1 MLGADGDEVGAEPE
15 GEAVFGDFD
24 AAGVFFADA
33 VGQAEDHG
41 SGGFALE
48 RGRRVGDEFCAMHH
62 PQERRGEVDGVR
74 GFDGIDLRDGADGG
88 GGAVDILRRGVLLA
102 LDLIEE
108 RARDDD
114 AKVAALPFQLDDGFA
129 AEAVVVELSF
139 IGHGALQFVRGA
151 DRLRGSELPQG
162 RANIAQGIGGKR
174 CGDGENEREAKEV
187 HIVHDMTE
195 EEGASFRAGKLRAMS
210 TVRTDYPI
218 RRIIF
223 ASGLG
228 TMIEWYDF
236 YIFGSL
242 AVIMSEVMFPKGDPT
257 WALIKTWALFATG
270 FIVRPFGAIVFGRIG
285 DLIGRKYAFMVTLTI
300 MGLSTFLIGLLPS
313 YASIGLL
320 APSIL
325 LVLRL
330 LQGLA
335 LGGEYGG
342 AAVYVAE
349 HVPDHRR
356 GYYTSFIQITATL
369 GLFVSLAVVLGVKRT
384 MSDAAFH
391 DWGWRVPFL
400 LSIILVGMSLYIRMR
415 MSESPLFASLKS
427 QGKTSTAP
435 LRDSFANWKNL
446 KIVLLVL
453 FGATAGQG
461 IVWYTGQFY
470 ALSFLQSVMKIDIV
484 QSSIIVAVALLLGM
498 PFFTVFGALSDRIG
512 RLKIMMAGN
521 LIAALTYLPI
531 YKAMT
536 HYGSDPKNPNM
547 VMLTLLVFVQVIYV
561 TMVYGPIA
569 AFLIE
574 AFPAKI
580 RYTSF
585 SLPYHI
591 GNGWFGGTLPLIA
604 GVMVA
609 RTGNIYAGLYWV
621 IGVTLMTFLVGT
633 FVLNES
639 HRVEIWK
646 EAEEARPV

>member
-1 MLGADGDEVGAEPE
+1 MA
-15 GEAVFGDFD
+15 
-24 AAGVFFADA
+24 
-33 VGQAEDHG
+33 
-41 SGGFALE
+41 
-48 RGRRVGDEFCAMHH
+48 
-62 PQERRGEVDGVR
+62 
-74 GFDGIDLRDGADGG
+74 
-88 GGAVDILRRGVLLA
+88 
-102 LDLIEE
+102 E
-108 RARDDD
+108 RA
-114 AKVAALPFQLDDGFA
+114 G
-129 AEAVVVELSF
+129 
-139 IGHGALQFVRGA
+139 
-151 DRLRGSELPQG
+151 
-162 RANIAQGIGGKR
+162 
-174 CGDGENEREAKEV
+174 
-187 HIVHDMTE
+187 
-195 EEGASFRAGKLRAMS
+195 
-210 TVRTDYPI
+210 YPI
-218 RRIIF
+218 KRIIF

-242 AVIMSEVMFPKGDPT
+242 ALVMSELMFPKGDPQ

-270 FIVRPFGAIVFGRIG
+270 FIVRPFGAILFGRVG
-285 DLIGRKYAFMVTLTI
+285 DLVGRKYAFLVTLTI
-300 MGLSTFLIGLLPS
+300 MGLSTFLIGLLPT
-313 YASIGLL
+313 YASIGVL
-320 APSIL
+320 APIIL

-349 HVPDHRR
+349 HVPDHKR
-356 GYYTSFIQITATL
+356 GFYTSFIQITATL
-369 GLFVSLAVVLGVKRT
+369 GLFVSLGVVLGVKKM
-384 MSDAAFH
+384 MSDADFKA
-391 DWGWRVPFL
+391 WGWRVPFL
-400 LSIILVGMSLYIRMR
+400 LSIVLVMMSLYIRLKL
-415 MSESPLFASLKS
+415 SESPLYAALKS
-427 QGKTSTAP
+427 QGKTSLAP
-435 LRDSFANWKNL
+435 LKESFGSWSNV

-453 FGATAGQG
+453 LGATAGQG

-470 ALSFLQSVMKIDIV
+470 ALSFLQTVMKIDLAT
-484 QSSIIVAVALLLGM
+484 SSIIVAVAILLAM

-531 YKAMT
+531 YHAMKAA
-536 HYGSDPKNPNM
+536 GADPKHPNM
-547 VMLTLLVFVQVIYV
+547 PLLILLVFIQVIYV

-604 GVMVA
+604 GLLVEQ
-609 RTGNIYAGLYWV
+609 TGNIYAGLYWV
-621 IGVTLMTFLVGT
+621 IGVALMTFFVGT
-633 FVLNES
+633 FALNES

>member
-1 MLGADGDEVGAEPE
+1 MTDITAPRRS
-15 GEAVFGDFD
+15 
-24 AAGVFFADA
+24 AAG
-33 VGQAEDHG
+33 
-41 SGGFALE
+41 
-48 RGRRVGDEFCAMHH
+48 
-62 PQERRGEVDGVR
+62 GV
-74 GFDGIDLRDGADGG
+74 
-88 GGAVDILRRGVLLA
+88 
-102 LDLIEE
+102 E
-108 RARDDD
+108 
-114 AKVAALPFQLDDGFA
+114 
-129 AEAVVVELSF
+129 
-139 IGHGALQFVRGA
+139 
-151 DRLRGSELPQG
+151 
-162 RANIAQGIGGKR
+162 
-174 CGDGENEREAKEV
+174 
-187 HIVHDMTE
+187 
-195 EEGASFRAGKLRAMS
+195 
-210 TVRTDYPI
+210 YPI

-242 AVIMSEVMFPKGDPT
+242 AVIMSEMMFPKGDPA

-270 FIVRPFGAIVFGRIG
+270 FLVRPFGAIVFGRIG
-285 DLIGRKYAFMVTLTI
+285 DLIGRKYAFLVTLTI
-300 MGLSTFLIGLLPS
+300 MGLSTFLIGLLPT
-313 YASIGLL
+313 YAQIGVL

-325 LVLRL
+325 LLLRL

-349 HVPDHRR
+349 HVPDNKR

-369 GLFVSLAVVLGVKRT
+369 GLFVSLAVVLGTKEL
-384 MSDAAFH
+384 MSDADFKA
-391 DWGWRVPFL
+391 WGWRIPFL
-400 LSIILVGMSLYIRMR
+400 LSIILVGMSLYIRLKLA
-415 MSESPLFASLKS
+415 ESPLYASLKS
-427 QGKTSTAP
+427 QGKTSLAP
-435 LRDSFANWKNL
+435 LKESFGNWKNF
-446 KIVLLVL
+446 KIVLMVL
-453 FGATAGQG
+453 LGATAGQG

-470 ALSFLQSVMKIDIV
+470 ALAFMQGVLKLDVVKASTV
-484 QSSIIVAVALLLGM
+484 VAIAILFGM

-531 YKAMT
+531 YHAMK
-536 HYGSDPKNPNM
+536 SAVPDPKHPNM
-547 VMLTLLVFVQVIYV
+547 LMLTILVFIQVIYV

-604 GVMVA
+604 ALLVQK
-609 RTGNIYAGLYWV
+609 TGNIYAGLYWV
-621 IGVTLMTFLVGT
+621 MAVALMTFFVGT
-633 FVLNES
+633 FFLSES

-646 EAEEARPV
+646 EAEGARPA